1 MTDATARYVIAA
13 DDKTKGAIENI
24 KRNFK
29 ELDGAARKLSQGLKG
44 LGIGAVALKAWAVSA
59 RLGNEAIQNLAAS
72 NVEFAASLKLTEAAM
87 KSAFVAGQLT
97 IEAQAAIAKG
107 VKDPSYAASLRQSA
121 DLWGR
126 LKLEAQGL
134 GLAWQIVVANVA
146 ESLNLIKSIP
156 QLDSRGP
163 PSRRAALRDL
173 GDVDAAQKLG
183 KSQKAAFDAR
193 MKAQADAAKKAAD
206 GLLSEVQITAISLFD
221 RTKPFRQDAPRAI
234 DAQQLEDTRFDQ
246 FGDSILESTAGI
258 ADRMGDIFKE
268 PFDELGPYADQAA
281 RNMQDAFANFLF
293 DPFHDGVKGM
303 LRDFADVLRR
313 MAAEVAAAQIFGS
326 KASGGLGLGGLITG
340 AIGAL
345 FGGGGKTPSGGGISN
360 FSGPRALGGP
370 VDMGRSYLVGER
382 GPELFTPGRSG
393 MITPNAGERRALTV
407 HVTNNVN
414 AAQLTQDQAAR
425 MVADSQRMMWDEM
438 DRRYGIS

>member
-1 MTDATARYVIAA
+1 MTDATARYVISA
-13 DDKTKGAIENI
+13 DDKSKAAIENI

-29 ELDGAARKLSQGLKG
+29 ELDGAARKLSRGLKG
-44 LGIGAVALKAWAVSA
+44 LGVGAVALKAWATAA

-134 GLAWQIVVANVA
+134 GLSWQIVAANVA
-146 ESLNLIKSIP
+146 EFLNLIKSIP

-163 PSRRAALRDL
+163 LSRRAALRDL

-183 KSQKAAFDAR
+183 KSQNAALDAR

-246 FGDSILESTAGI
+246 FGDSILESTQGI
-258 ADRMGDIFKE
+258 ADNMSEIFKQ
-268 PFDELGPYADQAA
+268 PFDELSPYADEAA
-281 RNMQDAFANFLF
+281 RNMQTAFADFLF
-293 DPFHDGVKGM
+293 DPFEDGIKGM
-303 LRDFADVLRR
+303 LRGFVDVLRR
-313 MAAEVAAAQIFGS
+313 MVAEAAAAKIFGS
-326 KASGGLGLGGLITG
+326 KKSGGLGLGDLITG
-340 AIGAL
+340 AVGSL
-345 FGGGGKTPSGGGISN
+345 FGFAQGGSFNVGGSGGTDSQLVA
-360 FSGPRALGGP
+360 FRATPGERVSVSTP
-370 VDMGRSYLVGER
+370 AQQKSGRSIV
-382 GPELFTPGRSG
+382 
-393 MITPNAGERRALTV
+393 V
-407 HVTNNVN
+407 HQSVTVN

-425 MVADSQRMMWDEM
+425 MVADSQRMMWDEL
-438 DRRYGIS
+438 DRRYGLA

>member
-1 MTDATARYVIAA
+1 MTDAAARYVIAA
-13 DDKTKGAIENI
+13 DDKTNGAIGSI
-24 KRNFK
+24 KRSFK
-29 ELDGAARKLSQGLKG
+29 DLDAAAKKLSHGLKG

-59 RLGNEAIQNLAAS
+59 RLGDEAIRNLAAS
-72 NVEFAASLKLTEAAM
+72 NTQF
-87 KSAFVAGQLT
+87 
-97 IEAQAAIAKG
+97 
-107 VKDPSYAASLRQSA
+107 
-121 DLWGR
+121 
-126 LKLEAQGL
+126 
-134 GLAWQIVVANVA
+134 A
-146 ESLNLIKSIP
+146 ESLRESEKAMTGLWAAGQRTIETQTALNALLKDPGVQESVSGLADRFGQLRLELKALVPAWAMVLRHGFDTKRVFDELAKVKAVGP
-156 QLDSRGP
+156 QSRGY
-163 PSRRAALRDL
+163 SRDL
-173 GDVDAAQKLG
+173 GDVDAARALG
-183 KSQKAAFDAR
+183 KSQNAAFDAR
-193 MKAQADAAKKAAD
+193 MRAAQKATD
-206 GLLSEVQITAISLFD
+206 GLLSEVQITGMRRFD
-221 RTKPFRQDAPRAI
+221 RSKPFRQNEPGTI
-234 DAQQLEDTRFDQ
+234 DADMLEATRFDQ

-438 DRRYGIS
+438 DRRYGIA